1 MPPAETIEEAFQ
13 DTSALPTSLLMGWLL
28 ASSLYKRDIDE
39 ERMKSKR
46 EQQELENEIQQLQEE
61 NQYVVAKCNEVAE
74 QVITQCDEEKQ
85 EILTKCEEVAQQV
98 TTQCD
103 EEKQE
108 LLERLRQAR
117 NAGKNWTERVRD
129 VVQDTQPP
137 TKDETE
143 SYVMP
148 KNDCS
153 LDTFAATLASLTTEK
168 QIKDY
173 VNTFLI
179 EFSMWCSG
187 EGEIYAPGIK
197 EIKRLEKARLMQ
209 IRP

>member
-1 MPPAETIEEAFQ
+1 MPPAETIEEAFR

-28 ASSLYKRDIDE
+28 ASSLYKRDRDE

-46 EQQELENEIQQLQEE
+46 EHQELEEDVAQLKSEVRELQDE
-61 NQYVVAKCNEVAE
+61 NQYVVEKCKEVAE
-74 QVITQCDEEKQ
+74 
-85 EILTKCEEVAQQV
+85 QV

-108 LLERLRQAR
+108 LMERLRQAR
-117 NAGKNWTERVRD
+117 NARGGTQRHWTERVRD
-129 VVQDTQPP
+129 VVQDTQPL
-137 TKDETE
+137 TEDKTE

-173 VNTFLI
+173 VNTFLV

-187 EGEIYAPGIK
+187 ERDIYGPGIK
-197 EIKRLEKARLMQ
+197 EIKRLEKARLME
-209 IRP
+209 IR

>member
-1 MPPAETIEEAFQ
+1 
-13 DTSALPTSLLMGWLL
+13 MGWLL
-28 ASSLYKRDIDE
+28 ASSLYKRDRDE

-46 EQQELENEIQQLQEE
+46 EHQELEEDVAQLKSEVRGLQDE
-61 NQYVVAKCNEVAE
+61 NQYVVEKCKEVAE
-74 QVITQCDEEKQ
+74 
-85 EILTKCEEVAQQV
+85 QV

-108 LLERLRQAR
+108 LMERLRQAR
-117 NAGKNWTERVRD
+117 NARGGTQRHWTERVRD
-129 VVQDTQPP
+129 VVQDTQPL
-137 TKDETE
+137 TEDKTE

-173 VNTFLI
+173 VNTFLV
-179 EFSMWCSG
+179 EFSMNCQTLDYGS
-187 EGEIYAPGIK
+187 GIK
-197 EIKRLEKARLMQ
+197 EIKRLEKARLME
-209 IRP
+209 IR